1 MPGKRKRLSNA
12 SPMPAYYTNT
22 GGYNLPV
29 VEIRGRAPQWAK
41 NQNYYD
47 QLANF
52 YADRFDVNGNNSRL
66 PEIIGRAKA
75 NPEFWNED
83 GSLNQKG
90 NAYITQ
96 QKHFGVGSNYYN
108 RMNEYA
114 KQTAYGLAQVAGAP
128 YLAGLTGRQLL
139 GSTIGG
145 TIGSMEGY
153 EIGKQFD
160 NPATGN
166 YAGSELGSLLGG
178 LAGGAIG
185 FKPKP
190 IYRNYIKG
198 MTKLDQAQTRY
209 WDRKELNQLLK
220 NPQITSENNIGYE
233 VKPTIRT
240 KVGDVEIDNPGLYY
254 HQSDAGKAKNFV
266 STGRMR
272 TPLEEYWL
280 AKEEAGERIPIKIRS
295 GIEPGYPQSPGS
307 AMFAK
312 GNLWYG
318 LDPNK
323 PDLLVTAKEMP
334 ISNKNA
340 SIMSNKSS
348 LKNLEAQGPR
358 RVTNDNIYIQGPH
371 NRQNTAAYIW
381 EPDYGYKRV
390 YAEESPIVEWPVGSR
405 AQRPFGGGIPDG
417 VPFVEN
423 PINYNSEYIGWS
435 PNNVVNNRP
444 FRLNRAVAQADIPI
458 SQTVRNRQYV
468 PVDEDVINS
477 WRINRN
483 RMAFNDIN
491 NNRIRP
497 YSGARRANSKN
508 NYKYSRNEQSWLNPK
523 NPKVAEQ
530 YNRNIRAAKY
540 LKGAGASLPFV
551 ALALNQTPDMLY
563 YNDEGYQID
572 PETNQILDTPVNRR
586 LYTQRE
592 HQRRVN
598 KAANPKLEQAAN
610 RFINLNSNNTTN
622 KSSNKNTATNNQS
635 NNTPIQQ
642 YNWGQG
648 RKPFYDSSN
657 KLTFNSFA
665 KPLNSTSQ
673 TKNKTTNKQSTS
685 TNTTHTVKSGD
696 SPWQIA
702 KDNGISLNTFYK
714 LNPNARNGI
723 YPGDVVN
730 VNKSA
735 NIHKVKSGDSPWQIA
750 KDNNIS
756 LDELYRLNPEARN
769 MIYPGDE
776 LILPDKTRN
785 KKRYGGSLRRRL
797 ESGGYLS
804 Y

>member
-22 GGYNLPV
+22 GGYNLPA

-41 NQNYYD
+41 DQNYYD

-114 KQTAYGLAQVAGAP
+114 KQTAYGLFQVAGAP

-145 TIGSMEGY
+145 TLGSMEGY

-254 HQSDAGKAKNFV
+254 HQSAAGKAKNFV

-323 PDLLVTAKEMP
+323 PDLLVTARDMP

-348 LKNLEAQGPR
+348 LKNLEAQGAR
-358 RVTNDNIYIQGPH
+358 RVTNDNIYTQGPH
-371 NRQNTAAYIW
+371 DRQNTAAYIW

-390 YAEESPIVEWPVGSR
+390 YAEESPIVEWPATGGR
-405 AQRPFGGGIPDG
+405 TQFANGGGPHYIKNYVTPGETLESRRRQRKQKERYINKNVYFPITPD
-417 VPFVEN
+417 N
-423 PINYNSEYIGWS
+423 QDI
-435 PNNVVNNRP
+435 VNN
-444 FRLNRAVAQADIPI
+444 LWNEAATEYKKNGSQKAKNVLYAI
-458 SQTVRNRQYV
+458 SVN
-468 PVDEDVINS
+468 
-477 WRINRN
+477 
-483 RMAFNDIN
+483 
-491 NNRIRP
+491 
-497 YSGARRANSKN
+497 
-508 NYKYSRNEQSWLNPK
+508 
-523 NPKVAEQ
+523 
-530 YNRNIRAAKY
+530 AK
-540 LKGAGASLPFV
+540 ATDFV
-551 ALALNQTPDMLY
+551 
-563 YNDEGYQID
+563 
-572 PETNQILDTPVNRR
+572 
-586 LYTQRE
+586 
-592 HQRRVN
+592 
-598 KAANPKLEQAAN
+598 
-610 RFINLNSNNTTN
+610 NLNKQSKQNIKSTQTNNTTN
-622 KSSNKNTATNNQS
+622 TSI
-635 NNTPIQQ
+635 PQ
-642 YNWGQG
+642 YNWGPR
-648 RKPFYDSSN
+648 RKPFYHPG
-657 KLTFNSFA
+657 FNMSGNIWWNNMWWNNLQSEQNVTPTQSIQTT
-665 KPLNSTSQ
+665 KPTQTSQ
-673 TKNKTTNKQSTS
+673 PVQNKQVNKPTQQKSTVNSKPVNKTAQAPTNISANDTY
-685 TNTTHTVKSGD
+685 TVKAGN

-702 KDNGISLNTFYK
+702 NDNGMTLNTFYK

-730 VNKSA
+730 INKHA

>member
-12 SPMPAYYTNT
+12 SPMPASYTTVGSYDIPITQDLSN
-22 GGYNLPV
+22 YV
-29 VEIRGRAPQWAK
+29 IPQPNDPTK
-41 NQNYYD
+41 
-47 QLANF
+47 
-52 YADRFDVNGNNSRL
+52 
-66 PEIIGRAKA
+66 
-75 NPEFWNED
+75 
-83 GSLNQKG
+83 
-90 NAYITQ
+90 YITTDDKIKTANADLIRNAAIIQENALIRQEQ
-96 QKHFGVGSNYYN
+96 QINK
-108 RMNEYA
+108 
-114 KQTAYGLAQVAGAP
+114 L
-128 YLAGLTGRQLL
+128 
-139 GSTIGG
+139 
-145 TIGSMEGY
+145 
-153 EIGKQFD
+153 
-160 NPATGN
+160 
-166 YAGSELGSLLGG
+166 
-178 LAGGAIG
+178 
-185 FKPKP
+185 
-190 IYRNYIKG
+190 RN
-198 MTKLDQAQTRY
+198 
-209 WDRKELNQLLK
+209 
-220 NPQITSENNIGYE
+220 
-233 VKPTIRT
+233 
-240 KVGDVEIDNPGLYY
+240 
-254 HQSDAGKAKNFV
+254 
-266 STGRMR
+266 
-272 TPLEEYWL
+272 
-280 AKEEAGERIPIKIRS
+280 
-295 GIEPGYPQSPGS
+295 
-307 AMFAK
+307 
-312 GNLWYG
+312 
-318 LDPNK
+318 
-323 PDLLVTAKEMP
+323 DLL
-334 ISNKNA
+334 
-340 SIMSNKSS
+340 
-348 LKNLEAQGPR
+348 QR
-358 RVTNDNIYIQGPH
+358 TNDTY
-371 NRQNTAAYIW
+371 
-381 EPDYGYKRV
+381 
-390 YAEESPIVEWPVGSR
+390 PVSDIRNQALMNNDFLLQSSINR
-405 AQRPFGGGIPDG
+405 AQRPFGGGIPEG
-417 VPFVEN
+417 VPFIESPITYNPNGIDISTNSIVRSRRVPLHKVTIEN
-423 PINYNSEYIGWS
+423 T
-435 PNNVVNNRP
+435 
-444 FRLNRAVAQADIPI
+444 PI
-458 SQTVRNRQYV
+458 SQTVRNRQYI

-477 WRINRN
+477 WRANRN
-483 RMAFNDIN
+483 RMPFNDIN

-497 YSGARRANSKN
+497 YSGARRANNKS

-523 NPKVAEQ
+523 NSKVAEQ

-610 RFINLNSNNTTN
+610 RFINLNPKNTTN
-622 KSSNKNTATNNQS
+622 KSSNKNTETNNQS

-657 KLTFNSFA
+657 RLTSNSFV
-665 KPLNSTSQ
+665 KPVNSTSQ
-673 TKNKTTNKQSTS
+673 TKNKTTNKQSTP

-730 VNKSA
+730 VNKFA

-756 LDELYRLNPEARN
+756 LDELYKLNPEARN

>member
-22 GGYNLPV
+22 GGYILPA
-29 VEIRGRAPQWAK
+29 VEIRGKAPQWAK
-41 NQNYYD
+41 EQNYYD

-108 RMNEYA
+108 KMNEYA

-145 TIGSMEGY
+145 TIGSIEGS
-153 EIGKQFD
+153 EIGKRFD

-166 YAGSELGSLLGG
+166 YAGSELGALLGG

-185 FKPKP
+185 GNVKPLFRK
-190 IYRNYIKG
+190 YIKG
-198 MTKLDQAQTRY
+198 MTKLDQTQTRY
-209 WDRKELNQLLK
+209 WDKKELKQLLNNKQQPNNVDVNKIYSIETTRQINPNINTYFRPDATLRRNGSTIYPFEQPMNPVK
-220 NPQITSENNIGYE
+220 NYYDRQTLQNELIDDWTNWNDYE
-233 VKPTIRT
+233 T
-240 KVGDVEIDNPGLYY
+240 GNL
-254 HQSDAGKAKNFV
+254 SDAIFHRKYG
-266 STGRMR
+266 GRS
-272 TPLEEYWL
+272 
-280 AKEEAGERIPIKIRS
+280 K
-295 GIEPGYPQSPGS
+295 
-307 AMFAK
+307 F
-312 GNLWYG
+312 
-318 LDPNK
+318 
-323 PDLLVTAKEMP
+323 
-334 ISNKNA
+334 
-340 SIMSNKSS
+340 
-348 LKNLEAQGPR
+348 
-358 RVTNDNIYIQGPH
+358 
-371 NRQNTAAYIW
+371 
-381 EPDYGYKRV
+381 
-390 YAEESPIVEWPVGSR
+390 
-405 AQRPFGGGIPDG
+405 PFGGGIPDG
-417 VPFVEN
+417 VPFIEN
-423 PINYNSEYIGWS
+423 PITYNPNGIDISTNSIVRSRRVPLHKFTIG
-435 PNNVVNNRP
+435 NT
-444 FRLNRAVAQADIPI
+444 PI
-458 SQTVRNRQYV
+458 SQTVKNRQYV
-468 PVDEDVINS
+468 PIDEDVINS
-477 WRINRN
+477 WNINKN

-497 YSGARRANSKN
+497 YSGTRRANNKS

-523 NPKVAEQ
+523 NSKVAEQ
-530 YNRNIRAAKY
+530 YNRNIKAAKY

-586 LYTQRE
+586 LYIQRE
-592 HQRRVN
+592 QQRRIN
-598 KAANPKLEQAAN
+598 KAAYPKLEQAAN
-610 RFINLNSNNTTN
+610 RFININPKNTTN
-622 KSSNKNTATNNQS
+622 KQSNKNTATNNQS
-635 NNTPIQQ
+635 NNTTTGYKSKQNVIPTQSLQTTKSTQTSQPIKNNSINKPVQQKNTVNNKPANKPIQ
-642 YNWGQG
+642 
-648 RKPFYDSSN
+648 
-657 KLTFNSFA
+657 A
-665 KPLNSTSQ
+665 
-673 TKNKTTNKQSTS
+673 S
-685 TNTTHTVKSGD
+685 TNTSANGTYTVKAGN

-702 KDNGISLNTFYK
+702 KDNGMTLNTFYK
-714 LNPNARNGI
+714 LNPSAKKGI

-730 VNKSA
+730 VNKPA

-769 MIYPGDE
+769 MIYPGNE
-776 LILPDKTRN
+776 LILPEKTRN

-797 ESGGYLS
+797 ESDGYLS